1 MKVEIMVKRMIES
14 CVIFHEAKA
23 KQSESRMIPLLIC
36 SIRSGYFNIHAIG
49 KDHSG
54 PRTV

>member
-36 SIRSGYFNIHAIG
+36 SIRSGYFNIHAIR